1 MNQEKELERHNKVLE
16 TIRNATSKE
25 ELPNASISA
34 ITRYLANNATFD
46 GEKIS
51 QKEFKPVLDAILKYD
66 FFTIFS

>member
-34 ITRYLANNATFD
+34 ITR
-46 GEKIS
+46 
-51 QKEFKPVLDAILKYD
+51 
-66 FFTIFS
+66 

>member
-16 TIRNATSKE
+16 TIRNAIIKE

-46 GEKIS
+46 GK
-51 QKEFKPVLDAILKYD
+51 KNKPKRIQTSIRCN
-66 FFTIFS
+66 FRI

>member
-16 TIRNATSKE
+16 NIRKATTKE

-51 QKEFKPVLDAILKYD
+51 PK
-66 FFTIFS
+66 